1 MNPKSPKQYALLYCC
16 TLLLA
21 ATASAAGQAGHL
33 DSTFGN
39 NGIATQQQIVLS
51 TTNFYA
57 VGGVVIQ
64 SDGKI
69 VVAGGI
75 PGSAGFTVPAVLRFL
90 SKGNLDNSFGVNGVA
105 VLPNSFGSYG
115 AVAIQSDGKIV
126 AGTSSGGVNAEVD
139 RYTASGRLDSSF
151 GSKGRV
157 VFRLTSFVGLALQP
171 DSRIL
176 AALHNVAGGGSR
188 VTRLLANGSTDTSFG
203 TNGSAFPPG
212 GEGTFEVLANGDIL
226 VFGGLIS
233 RLTSSGT
240 VDATFGVNG
249 QLQAQTSGHALAA
262 DGDILVAGSLVNDPT
277 IPSSAFAVF
286 SYQSVGIGDPAF
298 GKNGGVSTPLPG
310 FPGITAVGLGLEST
324 GDIVEL
330 ASAASS
336 NLGAFGLVRYTP
348 QGQLDTTF
356 ASGGTVATAFGNTA
370 AVNASGIAIQSDDK
384 IIVAGTVSIFGL
396 HGQITTDLVV
406 ARYLGN

>member
-1 MNPKSPKQYALLYCC
+1 M
-16 TLLLA
+16 
-21 ATASAAGQAGHL
+21 
-33 DSTFGN
+33 
-39 NGIATQQQIVLS
+39 VLP
-51 TTNFYA
+51 TTNLYA
-57 VGGVVIQ
+57 VGAIAIQ
-64 SDGKI
+64 TDGKI
-69 VVAGGI
+69 VVAGGV
-75 PGSAGFTVPAVLRFL
+75 PGSTGFTVPAVLRFL

-139 RYTASGRLDSSF
+139 RFTASGHLDSSF
-151 GSKGRV
+151 GSNGRV
-157 VFRLTSFVGLALQP
+157 TFRLSSFAGLALQP
-171 DSRIL
+171 DGRIL
-176 AALHNVAGGGSR
+176 AALHNVTGGGAR

-212 GEGTFEVLANGDIL
+212 GEGTFEVLANVDIL

-233 RLTSSGT
+233 RLTGSGALDT
-240 VDATFGVNG
+240 TFGVNG
-249 QLQAQTSGHALAA
+249 QLQAQTGGHGLAA

-298 GKNGGVSTPLPG
+298 GKNGGVSTPLLG
-310 FPGITAVGLGLEST
+310 FPGITAAGLGLEST
-324 GDIVEL
+324 GDILEL
-330 ASAASS
+330 ASATSS
-336 NLGAFGLVRYTP
+336 NVGAFGLVRYTS

-356 ASGGTVATAFGNTA
+356 GPGGTVATTFGKTA
-370 AVNASGIAIQSDDK
+370 TVNASAIAIQSDDK
-384 IIVAGTVSIFGL
+384 IVVAGTVTTFGL

-406 ARYLGN
+406 ARYLGK